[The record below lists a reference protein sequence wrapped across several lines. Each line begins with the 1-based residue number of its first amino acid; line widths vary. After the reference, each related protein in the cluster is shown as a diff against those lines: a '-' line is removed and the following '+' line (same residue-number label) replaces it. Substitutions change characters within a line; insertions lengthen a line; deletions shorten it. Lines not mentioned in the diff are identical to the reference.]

1 MYYSIIRLDK
11 PASEAVRLANRQT
24 HLDYLKGFKDRVLVA
39 GPLLSDD
46 GARMIGSLL
55 IANFPDRR
63 AADDFVGADPYT
75 KAGLFASSV
84 VRPWREVL
92 PAD

>member
-1 MYYSIIRLDK
+1 MYFSIIRLDK
-11 PASEAVRLANRQT
+11 PASEAIRLANRQT
-24 HLDYLKGFKDRVLVA
+24 HLDYLKGFADRVLVA

-46 GARMIGSLL
+46 GAHMIGSLV
-55 IANFPDRR
+55 IVDFPDRR
-63 AADDFVGADPYT
+63 AVDDFAGDDPYT